1 MKDLSLLPNKEGFE
15 FIAVLK
21 NGDIVKSKV
30 IKDENG
36 VHRFPEFSNSIGWL
50 DLKIKAFRN
59 RNTVSIDWRGNH
71 GLVER
76 WKQKAL
82 EMEKKQI
89 KDAWLSA
96 WKDSMLN
103 PLSDECYQ
111 ELADEYFKQKY

>member
-59 RNTVSIDWRGNH
+59 RKTFYRWRRVESINCILWRK
-71 GLVER
+71 R
-76 WKQKAL
+76 IKANNG
-82 EMEKKQI
+82 
-89 KDAWLSA
+89 SVY
-96 WKDSMLN
+96 S
-103 PLSDECYQ
+103 
-111 ELADEYFKQKY
+111 